1 MVSVRNV
8 SVCCFEGRLYD
19 PTGGLSADNACDPSR
34 TKRSA
39 YPPQIPNLIAR
50 RSISPPSFDSCQ
62 ESLITLARRCDAL
75 QLLPSAATQRQRR
88 SPPPDCQ
95 PILQSSRE
103 KQLLSLAWKIGASAA
118 AFRAV
123 ALSHCARERSSPK
136 GRDSHRVSRTRA
148 FPGPLE
154 SWLSRQPHTN
164 PFYESVRDASLAS
177 RGQVSTTL

>member
-103 KQLLSLAWKIGASAA
+103 KQLLSLAWKSALRRPPVEPSRYLTA
-118 AFRAV
+118 QESDHLLRVEIHTEFLAQERFRD
-123 ALSHCARERSSPK
+123 L
-136 GRDSHRVSRTRA
+136 
-148 FPGPLE
+148 
-154 SWLSRQPHTN
+154 
-164 PFYESVRDASLAS
+164 
-177 RGQVSTTL
+177 

>member
-39 YPPQIPNLIAR
+39 YPLQVPNLIAR
-50 RSISPPSFDSCQ
+50 RSISPPSFNSCQ
-62 ESLITLARRCDAL
+62 ESLITLARSMQRTHSLASAPFVSSADRVTTDLLIACNQRRATHQLCL
-75 QLLPSAATQRQRR
+75 QLLPSAATQRR

-103 KQLLSLAWKIGASAA
+103 KQLLSLAWKSELQRPAFEPSRYLTARASDH
-118 AFRAV
+118 
-123 ALSHCARERSSPK
+123 LL
-136 GRDSHRVSRTRA
+136 RV
-148 FPGPLE
+148 E
-154 SWLSRQPHTN
+154 IHTE
-164 PFYESVRDASLAS
+164 FLA
-177 RGQVSTTL
+177 Q